1 MPAEGKGRVR
11 ITLMPSTHHRVRPPW
26 AILGGMRDQA
36 VRLLHHPSAPDAIE
50 LRHLRSFVAVAE
62 ELNFGRAATRLFL
75 SQPALS
81 RQIRAL
87 ERIVGCQLLRRST
100 HVVELTLAGEAL
112 LGRTRSLLGDL
123 DDAIVA
129 TRSVGD
135 EAEHR
140 ATALGEPM
148 AEHTGSMDR
157 LPRLRTAYEAFH
169 AQFPVPGGVDVRAVN
184 AGGVPC
190 LLATPDADRAP
201 TVLLLHGGGY
211 ILRSAFGYRPLA
223 GALAVATGSAVLVP
237 DYRLAPE
244 HPYPAAIDD
253 AQQAYQWML
262 DSGTDPRRVTVV
274 GDSTGGGL
282 AMALLIRLERRELPQ
297 PGRAALLSPGLD
309 LLGRLGPR
317 TNDDPDMRTQVML
330 SCAAYFGGEPPDDPD
345 LSPFTADLSGLPPLI
360 IQAGTGE
367 YVLDEARQLA
377 EHAATFGV
385 DARLDLY
392 PVKTHVFHVFWSFLP
407 AAAEALESIAR
418 FIDETGSR

>member
-1 MPAEGKGRVR
+1 M
-11 ITLMPSTHHRVRPPW
+11 
-26 AILGGMRDQA
+26 
-36 VRLLHHPSAPDAIE
+36 HHPSAPDAIE

-62 ELNFGRAATRLFL
+62 ELNFSRAAARLFL

-140 ATALGEPM
+140 AAALHAPL
-148 AEHTGSMDR
+148 AEHRGSMDGF
-157 LPRLRTAYEAFH
+157 PGLRTAYEAFH
-169 AQFPVPGGVDVRAVN
+169 GQFPVPEGVNVRAVN

-190 LLATPDADRAP
+190 LLTTPDPDRAP

-211 ILRSAFGYRPLA
+211 VLGSAFGYRPLA
-223 GALAVATGSAVLVP
+223 GALAVATGAAVLVP

-244 HPYPAAIDD
+244 HPHPAAIDD
-253 AQQAYQWML
+253 SQQAYQWML
-262 DSGTDPRRVTVV
+262 DNGTDPRHVTVA
-274 GDSTGGGL
+274 GDSSGGGL
-282 AMALLIRLERRELPQ
+282 AIALLIRLARRELPQ

-309 LLGRLGPR
+309 LLDKLGPR
-317 TNDDPDMRTQVML
+317 TNDVPGMRTQVAL
-330 SCAAYFGGEPPDDPD
+330 SRAAYFGGEPPGDPD
-345 LSPFTADLSGLPPLI
+345 LCPFTADLGGLPPMI
-360 IQAGTGE
+360 IQAGTGD
-367 YVLDEARQLA
+367 YVLDEARLLA
-377 EHAATFGV
+377 EHASTFGV

-392 PVKTHVFHVFWSFLP
+392 PVSTHVFHLFWSFLP
-407 AAAEALESIAR
+407 AAAEALENIAR
-418 FIDETGSR
+418 FIDETGGAGH